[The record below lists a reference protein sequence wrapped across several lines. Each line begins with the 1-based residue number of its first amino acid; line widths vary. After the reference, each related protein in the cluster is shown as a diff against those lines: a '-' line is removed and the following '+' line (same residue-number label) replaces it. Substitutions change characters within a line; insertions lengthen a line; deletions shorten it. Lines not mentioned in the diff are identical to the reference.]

1 MRSKTYQIN
10 NPPEFKDKIL
20 HWANQ
25 FDTVCFLNNNN
36 FNSNLNTYKALVGIG
51 KVSELKL
58 ESTKGAFDSLK
69 KYCQNNSQWLFGFLS
84 YDLKNDVENL
94 QTNNED
100 QVAMP
105 ELHFFSPEVVLELKH
120 EGLTIHSHHEESDK
134 IFDAICNYNSLPIE
148 NFDQNLSIKQRI
160 SKQDYCNK
168 VKHIKD
174 HIAKGDIYELNFC
187 QEFYSEQATIDPLK
201 TYTDLNRLSPMP
213 FSSYYKLDDK
223 YLICASPER
232 FIKKTGTRLISQP
245 IKGTISRGKTD
256 DEEQIKKEFLR
267 TSAKEK
273 AENVMIV
280 DLVRNDLSRSSKKGS
295 VKVDELYGIYT
306 FNQLHQMISTVSSEL
321 KDDVH
326 FVDAIKRAFPMGSMT
341 GAPKIRAMELIEKY
355 EETKRGLFSGAVGYI
370 SPDKDLDFNV
380 VIRSILYNQSTKYL
394 SYQVGSAITAN
405 SEIESEY
412 EECLLKA
419 EAINKVLNKL

>member
-1 MRSKTYQIN
+1 MRSKTYQLN
-10 NPPEFKDKIL
+10 NPSEFKDKIL
-20 HWANQ
+20 HWSNQ
-25 FDTVCFLNNNN
+25 FDPFCFLNNNN
-36 FNSNLNTYKALVGIG
+36 FNSDLNTYEALVGIG
-51 KVSELKL
+51 KINELKL
-58 ESTKGAFDSLK
+58 DATKDAFDELK
-69 KYCQNNSQWLFGFLS
+69 AYCENSSHWLFGFLS

-94 QTNNED
+94 QTNNAD
-100 QVAMP
+100 QVSMP
-105 ELHFFSPEVVLELKH
+105 ELHFFSPKIVLELKH
-120 EGLTIHSHHEESDK
+120 EELVIHSHQEENDK
-134 IFDAICNYNSLPIE
+134 IFDAICYYNPSSTA
-148 NFDQNLSIKQRI
+148 NFDQNLNIKQKI

-168 VKHIKD
+168 VRHIKD

-187 QEFYSEQATIDPLK
+187 QEFYSEQATIDPVK
-201 TYTDLNRLSPMP
+201 TYTDLNTLSPMP
-213 FSSYYKLDDK
+213 FSSFYKIDDK

-232 FIKKTGTRLISQP
+232 FIKKTGNRLISQP
-245 IKGTISRGKTD
+245 IKGTISRGKTE
-256 DEEQIKKEFLR
+256 DEEEIKKEFLR
-267 TSAKEK
+267 TNAKEK

-326 FVDAIKRAFPMGSMT
+326 FVDAIKSAFPMGSMT

-355 EETKRGLFSGAVGYI
+355 GETKRGLFSGAVGYI